1 MKKVSIIAGSR
12 GSVMEVTF
20 WVMLIFFFFFQNAD
34 HEKSEYYSRQQGKR
48 HGSKI
53 LGDVNIFFSFSKMLI
68 MKKVS
73 IIAGS
78 RGSVM
83 EVTFWVMLI
92 FFFFFQNADH
102 EKSEYYSRQQGKRH
116 GSKILGD
123 VNIFFSFSEML
134 IMKKVSIMAGSR
146 GSVMEVKFWVML
158 IFFFFF
164 QNADHEKM
172 SIIAGS
178 RGSVM

>member
-48 HGSKI
+48 HGSDV
-53 LGDVNIFFSFSKMLI
+53 LGDVNIFFSFSK
-68 MKKVS
+68 
-73 IIAGS
+73 
-78 RGSVM
+78 
-83 EVTFWVMLI
+83 
-92 FFFFFQNADH
+92 
-102 EKSEYYSRQQGKRH
+102 
-116 GSKILGD
+116 
-123 VNIFFSFSEML
+123 ML

-158 IFFFFF
+158 IFFFSFSKMLIMKKSEYYGRQQGKRHGSKILGDVNIFFLFPKMLIMKKVSIMSGIRGSVMEVKFWVMLIFFFFF
-164 QNADHEKM
+164 QNADHDKSEYY
-172 SIIAGS
+172 S
-178 RGSVM
+178 RQQPM